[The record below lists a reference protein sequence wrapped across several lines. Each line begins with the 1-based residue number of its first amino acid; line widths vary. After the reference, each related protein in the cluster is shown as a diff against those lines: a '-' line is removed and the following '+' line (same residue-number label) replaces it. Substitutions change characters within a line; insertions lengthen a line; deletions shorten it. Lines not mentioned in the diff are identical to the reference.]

1 MRGSIPPQLVPPL
14 LFIHVVSPFRLVV
27 VFRFGFSFRSWR
39 TPWRSLIRKT
49 LALSRLHALP
59 WHAECRHLCRCSRHA
74 KKVCVRRSLQ
84 LHLLGILRLSPC
96 PSPFVLHHDGTFT
109 VCCRILPA
117 RAYTFFCLYRFLG
130 FYGHLRMLLSFGGL
144 SLSLSVPRCGKP
156 PSPGGFHYPP
166 VAPGGG
172 SSFVRFRT
180 AAHAAKP
187 PPAPP
192 RGGSRKGTLRRVFVG
207 LLRVCV
213 SCVSLRFLSASSP
226 LSSLLG
232 CRSFCHGSS
241 RYALHFLPD
250 DLSVFYP
257 RLHTAATYRRKHVR
271 RHIVRLGG
279 RFIIFSIW
287 RTIYQII
294 FLQCFF
300 CLQIACKRGLK
311 SPRWY

>member
-192 RGGSRKGTLRRVFVG
+192 RGGSCKKVSRRVFG
-207 LLRVCV
+207 CLLCV
-213 SCVSLRFLSASSP
+213 FVPCVSLRFLSAFSP
-226 LSSLLG
+226 LLSLLG

-241 RYALHFLPD
+241 RYALYFLRNELSDFLPC
-250 DLSVFYP
+250 P
-257 RLHTAATYRRKHVR
+257 HTAATYRRKHVR
-271 RHIVRLGG
+271 QYAV
-279 RFIIFSIW
+279 
-287 RTIYQII
+287 
-294 FLQCFF
+294 
-300 CLQIACKRGLK
+300 
-311 SPRWY
+311 